1 MTFQNKRNK
10 FDRLYFIGDDD
21 LLEFLANY
29 KDNRVIKNNLRKLYQ
44 GIVGLNLDENNN
56 ISEMISGNDEKVLLN
71 KICFNRR

>member
-1 MTFQNKRNK
+1 MTFQNKRN
-10 FDRLYFIGDDD
+10 RLYFIGDDD
-21 LLEFLANY
+21 LLEFLVNY